1 MKRMGAATLAVC
13 VAAGLI
19 AGVAS
24 GAKIKTSVSLDNP
37 AFGVYEGQVTAKK
50 PCKKGR
56 TVTVWHDTNGNG
68 EVDGEPTDFEI
79 GTGVTDDAGFY
90 TVLGNQAPAGDNII
104 AVVDKKKKGK
114 KKCKDAEA
122 LTEAEGSITPT
133 G

>member
-1 MKRMGAATLAVC
+1 MKRVFATAVAVC
-13 VAAGLI
+13 VAAGLL

-37 AFGVYEGQVTAKK
+37 DFGVYEGQVTAKK

-56 TVTVWHDTNGNG
+56 KVTVWHDTNGNG
-68 EVDGEPTDFEI
+68 QVDGDPPDFEI
-79 GTGVTDDAGFY
+79 GYGFTDEAGFY
-90 TVLGNQAPAGDNII
+90 VVLGNQAPAGDNII

-114 KKCKDAEA
+114 KKCSDAEA
-122 LTEAEGSITPT
+122 VTEAEGALPN